1 MIQKDTKILIFYIS
15 NILLIYSVLSTDSL
29 VDMGIIPIF
38 LHKTVRALLTHTAF
52 RSIFHTLSI
61 KQTHFDTWFE

>member
-52 RSIFHTLSI
+52 HFIFHTLSI
-61 KQTHFDTWFE
+61 KQTYLNTWF

>member
-52 RSIFHTLSI
+52 HFIFILPV
-61 KQTHFDTWFE
+61 KQSYLDTRF

>member
-52 RSIFHTLSI
+52 HSIFSYLPI
-61 KQTHFDTWFE
+61 KQTNLNAWFK